1 MANTKRAADSC
12 FERAVHFATR
22 EVARRL
28 AWLLLIVAAVAAL
41 GGRATPA
48 RSVAIGA
55 RDGVLGA
62 GVGAL
67 AGGGKGSALRAVV
80 CEKALGCRSR

>member
-1 MANTKRAADSC
+1 MANTKRAAEPR
-12 FERAVHFATR
+12 FERAVYFACS
-22 EVARRL
+22 EVARRV

-48 RSVAIGA
+48 RSVGLGE
-55 RDGVLGA
+55 RDGAMGA

-67 AGGGKGSALRAVV
+67 PCEGKGPALRALVGGIAV
-80 CEKALGCRSR
+80 GRRSR